1 MITGIVLAGG
11 TSSRLG
17 RPKQLLELDGR
28 PVLQHVVDAARAAG
42 LDEVVVVLGH
52 RADDIAA
59 AIELPPSA
67 RTTYNPRFAE
77 GQSTS
82 LAAGLSAAS
91 PGSRAAVVL
100 LGDQPRLGAEVIRTV
115 VETYLQTGA
124 KVVRASWGGTPSHPV
139 LFDRSVWEAVQAVEG
154 DRGARDLL
162 KANPDWEVRVEVGEA
177 PPGDLDTWDDYE
189 RLKAGPARD

>member
-1 MITGIVLAGG
+1 MVTGIVLAGG

-17 RPKQLLELDGR
+17 RPKQLLELEGR

-42 LDEVVVVLGH
+42 LEEVVVVLGH
-52 RADDIAA
+52 KADEIAT

-67 RTTYNPRFAE
+67 RTTFNPRYAE

-100 LGDQPRLGAEVIRTV
+100 LGDQPRLGADVIRAV
-115 VETYLQTGA
+115 VETYRRTGA

-139 LFDRSVWEAVQAVEG
+139 LFDRGVWEAVQAVEG

-162 KANPDWEVRVEVGEA
+162 EANPDWEVRVEVGEA